1 MQCDRGEFYDTKDIC
16 REVIKRVAEVKENN
30 EIIDY
35 ITFVPDGEP
44 TLDVNLGKEIMQL
57 KASGI
62 KIAVISN
69 GSLMWCEDVRNDL
82 LDSDWVSI
90 KIDTVSEAIWR
101 IVNRPHRSLKLE
113 LILEGIQDFSK
124 IYNGELVTETMLIQ
138 GINDGLEE
146 ADKISDFIA
155 NLSPNK
161 TFIAIPTRP
170 PAENWVKPPKESII
184 NQTYQV
190 FTEKIKHVEYLIG
203 YEGNAFSSTGNIE
216 RDLLNITSVHPM
228 RKEAINA
235 MLDKTGSNWH
245 SIEKLI
251 ENDVLIE
258 TEYLGNKFY
267 MRKLPDLGSLN
278 E

>member
-1 MQCDRGEFYDTKDIC
+1 MQCDRGEFYDTNDVC
-16 REVIKRVAEVKENN
+16 REVVKRVAEVKENN

-57 KASGI
+57 KALGI

-69 GSLMWCEDVRNDL
+69 GSLMWRDDVRKDL
-82 LDSDWVSI
+82 QGANWVSI
-90 KIDTVSEAIWR
+90 KIDAVSKAIWR
-101 IVNRPHRSLKLE
+101 MVNRPHRSLKLE
-113 LILEGIQDFSK
+113 SVLKGIRDFSEM
-124 IYNGELVTETMLIQ
+124 YNGELVTETMLIQ
-138 GINDGLEE
+138 GINEGLEE

-161 TFIAIPTRP
+161 AFIAIPTRP
-170 PAENWVKPPKESII
+170 PAENWVKPPEESVI

-216 RDLLNITSVHPM
+216 HDLLNITSVHPM
-228 RKEAINA
+228 RKEAINE

-251 ENDVLIE
+251 ENDKLIE
-258 TEYLGNKFY
+258 TEYMGNKFY
-267 MRKLPDLGSLN
+267 MRKLPNLGG
-278 E
+278 